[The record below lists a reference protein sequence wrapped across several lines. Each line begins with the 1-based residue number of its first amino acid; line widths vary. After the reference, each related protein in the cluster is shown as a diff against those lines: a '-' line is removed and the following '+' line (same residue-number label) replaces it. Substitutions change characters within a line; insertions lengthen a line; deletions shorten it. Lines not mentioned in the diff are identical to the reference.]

1 MLFDSGAR
9 SDNEPASHL
18 DSEFEFLNRSARPAA
33 ERVRGLLENWAANYP
48 ESERAGLGPRLQAE
62 FEATF
67 FETFLYNVLHRLGCN
82 VDVHPVLTP
91 SAIARPDFRARFPSG
106 DELVLEARVATDT
119 SDAERRE
126 SARADVLFDEIEKV
140 QSPNF
145 FLSINEVSNPSGRQ
159 PPGRRVRAFIERQ
172 IAGLDPDEIAARLA
186 HHGPDALTS
195 WKFADDGFEFT
206 FSVVPKSPEAR
217 GTAHRAI
224 GIYPSESRSGGSSRS
239 IRDAVLRKVG
249 KYGPMTSP
257 FVVAVNTL
265 TSWGSNRTDVMEA
278 LFGSEQVVWSPH
290 SDETRFGRAQN
301 GVWGGKD
308 GARNR
313 HLSAVVVGSVFP
325 WNLPVAPICVYHN
338 PYAQHPCTDIEWRL
352 TQARVTD
359 GQIAWTEGVEP
370 GILLGLESDWP
381 GKLFD

>member
-1 MLFDSGAR
+1 M
-9 SDNEPASHL
+9 
-18 DSEFEFLNRSARPAA
+18 
-33 ERVRGLLENWAANYP
+33 
-48 ESERAGLGPRLQAE
+48 
-62 FEATF
+62 
-67 FETFLYNVLHRLGCN
+67 
-82 VDVHPVLTP
+82 
-91 SAIARPDFRARFPSG
+91 
-106 DELVLEARVATDT
+106 
-119 SDAERRE
+119 
-126 SARADVLFDEIEKV
+126 
-140 QSPNF
+140 
-145 FLSINEVSNPSGRQ
+145 
-159 PPGRRVRAFIERQ
+159 
-172 IAGLDPDEIAARLA
+172 
-186 HHGPDALTS
+186 
-195 WKFADDGFEFT
+195 
-206 FSVVPKSPEAR
+206 
-217 GTAHRAI
+217 
-224 GIYPSESRSGGSSRS
+224 
-239 IRDAVLRKVG
+239 
-249 KYGPMTSP
+249 
-257 FVVAVNTL
+257 NTL